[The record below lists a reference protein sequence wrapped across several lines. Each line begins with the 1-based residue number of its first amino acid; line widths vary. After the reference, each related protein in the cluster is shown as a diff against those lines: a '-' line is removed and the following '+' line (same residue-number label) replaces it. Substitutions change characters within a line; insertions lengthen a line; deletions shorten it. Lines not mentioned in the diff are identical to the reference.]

1 MGSTT
6 GHLTADLPSSI
17 IQELPELRKRH
28 WQWPLSRSSSKPIN
42 IPACVIVEDRYVD
55 LRAKEIHGGVS
66 RQGKYKK
73 SFDLQ
78 HYACMNIYTEQ
89 GFLRIIQEI
98 WMEID
103 SRGITYRNMS
113 ERLLIM
119 PIQYKLL
126 QCNYVFYWT
135 YHGNWGKNIYLV
147 FYSIQQSGALA
158 NLHVIRKHLF

>member
-1 MGSTT
+1 M
-6 GHLTADLPSSI
+6 
-17 IQELPELRKRH
+17 
-28 WQWPLSRSSSKPIN
+28 
-42 IPACVIVEDRYVD
+42 D

-158 NLHVIRKHLF
+158 NLHVIRKHLFWEALPEPSGRFTGVMLSMRRMGGDSTDKCATQEMAYAWVKNGPGMFN